1 MAYGMSIMHT
11 LGRLPGGTRT
21 KSAYELLYARQSLVT
36 HAKAFG
42 LDAIDLVDIDYKGIR
57 IVDLVRR
64 PYAVYQCVLK
74 FYVVLYNDLYQ
85 LVYTCSLV
93 PSLPAFLALSQRLL
107 MV

>member
-1 MAYGMSIMHT
+1 MACPSCT
-11 LGRLPGGTRT
+11 RLPGGTRT

-57 IVDLVRR
+57 MVYLV
-64 PYAVYQCVLK
+64 CVLK

-85 LVYTCSLV
+85 SCRIYY
-93 PSLPAFLALSQRLL
+93 QRFY
-107 MV
+107 